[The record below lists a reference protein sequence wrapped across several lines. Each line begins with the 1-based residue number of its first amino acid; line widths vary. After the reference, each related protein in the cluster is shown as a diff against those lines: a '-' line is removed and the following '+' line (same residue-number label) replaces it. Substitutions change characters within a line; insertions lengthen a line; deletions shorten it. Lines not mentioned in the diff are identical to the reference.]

1 MVSYLKKLLDTPDMK
16 YSITTAIDYINGK
29 PHIGHSYEK
38 IAADVLARHYRY
50 GEGEVF
56 FLTGTDEH
64 GAKIAQYAEK
74 AGMGEQAYAD
84 EMSEGFKKAWQAL
97 DISYDRFIRTTD
109 TDHVAAVESVLNKIK
124 ENGFLYE
131 SEYTGLYCIG
141 HEAFIN
147 ERDLV
152 DGKCPEHNTV
162 PELVSEKNW
171 FLKVSAFTG
180 TIRERIENGEFV
192 IWPEARK
199 HEVLSL
205 LEQEFTDIAVSRPN
219 VKWGIPLP
227 WDKEQTVYVWV
238 DALINYITGMGYGTD
253 KALFAKFWPADLHV
267 IGKDIIKFHCIIW
280 PAMLL
285 AASLPLP
292 KAVAA
297 HGYLTI
303 ENKKVSKSLGNVID
317 PNDWVAKYGSDAVRY
332 FLMREFPFGE
342 DGDVS
347 EAKIGARYE
356 GELANGLGNLAS
368 RVSNMIEKYS
378 DGNVPEVLQPENLL
392 KPVDELV
399 RAYRFNE
406 ALAAI
411 WESVA
416 WCNKLI
422 DDEKPWVVAK
432 TDMPAVH
439 TLLSRLAAQLLQ
451 ISLKLAPFMPD
462 TAEKIRKTFEGGE
475 SIVKIEPLFPRIS

>member
-1 MVSYLKKLLDTPDMK
+1 MK

-38 IAADVLARHYRY
+38 IAADVLARHYRI

-109 TDHVAAVESVLNKIK
+109 TDHIAAVESILNKIK

-131 SEYTGLYCIG
+131 GEYTGLYCIG
-141 HEAFIN
+141 HESFLN

-162 PELVSEKNW
+162 PEQVSEKNW
-171 FLKVSAFTG
+171 FLKVSAFTKI
-180 TIRERIENGEFV
+180 IRERIESGEFK
-192 IWPEARK
+192 IWPEVRK
-199 HEVLSL
+199 NEVLSL

-227 WDKEQTVYVWV
+227 WEPEQTVYVWV
-238 DALINYITGMGYGTD
+238 DALINYVTGMGYETD
-253 KALFAKFWPADLHV
+253 KTLFNKFWPADLHV

-285 AASLPLP
+285 AADIPLP

-303 ENKKVSKSLGNVID
+303 ENKKISKSLGNVID
-317 PNDWVAKYGSDAVRY
+317 PVDWVNKYGSDAVRY

-347 EAKIGARYE
+347 EAKLASRYS

-368 RVSNMIEKYS
+368 RVSNMIESYAN
-378 DGNVPEVLQPENLL
+378 GEIPEVLQPENLL
-392 KPVDELV
+392 KEADELL
-399 RAYRFNE
+399 RGYRFNE
-406 ALAAI
+406 ALASI

-432 TDMPAVH
+432 TDMSAVH
-439 TLLSRLAAQLLQ
+439 ALLSRLAAQLLQ

-475 SIVKIEPLFPRIS
+475 SIVKMEPLFPRV

>member
-1 MVSYLKKLLDTPDMK
+1 MAIFWYHGRDMK

-84 EMSEGFKKAWQAL
+84 EMCEGFRKAWKAL

-109 TDHVAAVESVLNKIK
+109 TDHIAAVESVLNKIK

-131 SEYTGLYCIG
+131 GEYSGLYCIG

-162 PELVSEKNW
+162 PEMVSEKNW
-171 FLKVSAFTG
+171 FLKVSAFTA
-180 TIRERIENGEFV
+180 TIKEKIESGEFV
-192 IWPEARK
+192 IWPEVRK

-205 LEQEFTDIAVSRPN
+205 LAQDFTDIAVSRPN

-253 KALFAKFWPADLHV
+253 KALFAKFWPADLHI

-285 AASLPLP
+285 AADIPLP

-297 HGYLTI
+297 HGYLTV
-303 ENKKVSKSLGNVID
+303 ENRKISKSLGNVID
-317 PNDWVAKYGSDAVRY
+317 PIEWTTKYGSDAVRY

-347 EAKIGARYE
+347 ETKLAARYE

-368 RVSNMIEKYS
+368 RVSNMIEKYA
-378 DGNVPEVLQPENLL
+378 DGNIPEVLQPEQLL
-392 KPVDELV
+392 VSADELL
-399 RAYRFNE
+399 RGYRFNE
-406 ALAAI
+406 SLAAI

-422 DDEKPWVVAK
+422 DDEKPWVTAK
-432 TDMPAVH
+432 TDLPAVH
-439 TLLSRLAAQLLQ
+439 KLLSRLSAQLLQ
-451 ISLKLAPFMPD
+451 ISLRLAPYMPD
-462 TAEKIRKTFEGGE
+462 TAEKIRKTFEAVDG
-475 SIVKIEPLFPRIS
+475 IVKMEPLFPRIEKQ

>member
-1 MVSYLKKLLDTPDMK
+1 MK

-74 AGMGEQAYAD
+74 AGVGEQTYAD
-84 EMSEGFKKAWQAL
+84 EMSEGFKKSWQAL

-109 TDHVAAVESVLNKIK
+109 EDHITAVESILKKIK

-131 SEYTGLYCIG
+131 GEYSGYYCIG
-141 HEAFIN
+141 HESFIN
-147 ERDLV
+147 ERELV
-152 DGKCPEHNTV
+152 DGKCVEHGTAPEF
-162 PELVSEKNW
+162 LSEKNW
-171 FLKVSAFTG
+171 FLKISAFTD
-180 TIRERIENGEFV
+180 TIREKIVSGEFK
-192 IWPEARK
+192 IWPEERK
-199 HEVLSL
+199 NEILSL
-205 LEQEFTDIAVSRPN
+205 LAEGFTDIAVSRPN

-227 WDKEQTVYVWV
+227 WAPEQTVYVWV
-238 DALINYITGMGYGTD
+238 DALINYITGMGFGTD
-253 KALFAKFWPADLHV
+253 KELFKKFWPADLHV

-280 PAMLL
+280 PALLL
-285 AASLPLP
+285 AADLPLP
-292 KAVAA
+292 KGVAA

-303 ENKKVSKSLGNVID
+303 ENRKVSKSLGNVID

-347 EAKIGARYE
+347 EAKIAARYQ
-356 GELANGLGNLAS
+356 GELANGLGNLTS
-368 RVSNMIEKYS
+368 RVSNMIEKYA
-378 DGNVPEVLQPENLL
+378 DGKIPQVLQPEQSLNSA
-392 KPVDELV
+392 DEFL
-399 RAYRFNE
+399 REYRFNE
-406 ALAAI
+406 SLAAI

-422 DDEKPWVVAK
+422 DDEKPWEAAKAGNEVV
-432 TDMPAVH
+432 H
-439 TLLSRLAAQLLQ
+439 ELLSRLSAQLLQ
-451 ISLKLAPFMPD
+451 IALRLAPYMPD
-462 TAEKIRKTFEGGE
+462 TSEKIRKTFEAGD
-475 SIVKIEPLFPRIS
+475 SITKMEPLFPRIEK